1 MLKPKVYVS
10 RIVPEEGLTSLR
22 DFAEVN
28 IWQNKESMPRELQ
41 FKLFEHCDGLLST
54 LNIAVDAELL
64 KACPSIKVVSNYG
77 VGYDNIDVAACTALG
92 VAVGNTPG
100 VLSETTADHAFALIL
115 ATARRIAE
123 LADWV
128 KNNNWTPEM
137 GYLDKLGTD
146 VHHTTLGILGMGRI
160 GAEVARRAVGFNMR
174 ILYHNRSR
182 NLNHE
187 SEFGAVHVSK
197 KDLLKQSDFVS
208 INLPQ
213 SQETL
218 HYIGSEELRLM
229 KSSAILINTSRGPL
243 VDQAALL
250 EALKSG
256 QIAGA
261 GLDVTDPEPI
271 RGDNPL
277 LALPQVTVLPH
288 VGSATWQTRTKMAE
302 VAARNLINALS
313 GKPMVSCV
321 NPQALGQGRYAEMS
335 A

>member
-28 IWQNKESMPRELQ
+28 IWQKKESMPRELQ

-54 LNIAVDAELL
+54 LNIAVNAELL

-77 VGYDNIDVAACTALG
+77 VGYDNVDVAACTDLG

-123 LADWV
+123 LTVWV

-146 VHHTTLGILGMGRI
+146 VHHRTLGILGMGRI
-160 GAEVARRAVGFNMR
+160 GAEVARRAVGFNM
-174 ILYHNRSR
+174 IIFYHNRKR
-182 NLNHE
+182 NLKHE
-187 SEFGAVHVSK
+187 SDFGAVHVSK
-197 KDLLKQSDFVS
+197 EDLLKQSDFVS

-213 SQETL
+213 TQETL
-218 HYIGSEELRLM
+218 HYIGAEELGLM
-229 KSSAILINTSRGPL
+229 KSSAILINTSRGPI
-243 VDQAALL
+243 VDQGALL
-250 EALKSG
+250 EALESG

-261 GLDVTDPEPI
+261 GLDVTDPEPMQ
-271 RGDNPL
+271 GDNPL
-277 LALPQVTVLPH
+277 LTLPQVTVLPH

-321 NPQALGQGRYAEMS
+321 NPDALGKGRYAEMN